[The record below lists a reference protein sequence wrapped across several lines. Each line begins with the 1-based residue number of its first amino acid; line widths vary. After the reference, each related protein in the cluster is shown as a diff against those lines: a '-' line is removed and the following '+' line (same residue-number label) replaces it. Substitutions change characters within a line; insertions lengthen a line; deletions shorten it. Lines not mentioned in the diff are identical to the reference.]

1 MYLKHRSNPDQKEK
15 EHAPAGPPSIRQA
28 KKEEKEKEKKE
39 KPKRKKR
46 VISRGHEQREGKIRK
61 WVNG

>member
-28 KKEEKEKEKKE
+28 KKEEKEKEKKRE
-39 KPKRKKR
+39 TKTKKKGDL
-46 VISRGHEQREGKIRK
+46 SRP
-61 WVNG
+61 